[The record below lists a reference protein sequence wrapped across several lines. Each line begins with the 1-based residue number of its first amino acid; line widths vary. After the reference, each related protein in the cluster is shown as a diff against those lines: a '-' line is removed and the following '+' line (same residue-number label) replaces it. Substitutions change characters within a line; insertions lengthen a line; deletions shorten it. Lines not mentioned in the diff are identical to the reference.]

1 MAEFIFCHWYTIVEV
16 IEPPPRVIVTPSST
30 VTTIT
35 MAVSYSVAATMAT
48 SSSAINS
55 PMMTST
61 PGVPLAD
68 EGLSDE
74 LIVII
79 VVWGFVFTAVL
90 VLTAALGVQAWMVT
104 SCVDIITSL

>member
-35 MAVSYSVAATMAT
+35 MAVSYSVATTMAT
-48 SSSAINS
+48 LSSAINS

-61 PGVPLAD
+61 GVPLAD
-68 EGLSDE
+68 EGISDE

-90 VLTAALGVQAWMVT
+90 VLTAALGVQACMVT